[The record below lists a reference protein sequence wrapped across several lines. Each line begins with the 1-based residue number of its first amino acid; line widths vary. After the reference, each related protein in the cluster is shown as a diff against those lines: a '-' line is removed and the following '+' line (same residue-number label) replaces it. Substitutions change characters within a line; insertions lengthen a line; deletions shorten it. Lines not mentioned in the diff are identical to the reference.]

1 MIFVEELLLTHVDCD
16 GEADVDVEASVIRSR
31 IFFIVSKTKW
41 ICILGHKRTLATFL
55 SRWISDPESHY
66 IKADDVGTQY
76 RVIDSSR

>member
-41 ICILGHKRTLATFL
+41 ILYPWAQANVGDIFIQMDQVLN
-55 SRWISDPESHY
+55 HY
-66 IKADDVGTQY
+66 IT
-76 RVIDSSR
+76 